1 MAKRKFKDF
10 VERPKPKKR
19 PRRHAKSV
27 SKRIP
32 NKKKYRGQGRWRLTK
47 IQILDYRLET

>member
-1 MAKRKFKDF
+1 MARIKFKDF
-10 VERPKPKKR
+10 IPRPKPKKR

-32 NKKKYRGQGRWRLTK
+32 NKKKYRGQGR
-47 IQILDYRLET
+47 